1 MTTNSKGVAL
11 VTGASSGIGEA
22 IALAMHDAGYVVY
35 AGARRV
41 DRMATLATR
50 GIVAI
55 ELDVTDDASMEAA
68 VQRIHD
74 EVGRIGVLVN
84 NAGYGSY
91 GALEDVPMSEARR
104 QIEVNV
110 FGLARLCQL
119 VIPEMRHARRGT
131 IINISSVGG
140 KFGEPFGVWYH
151 ASKFAVEGLS
161 DSLALELAPFGV
173 HVVAV
178 EPGGIKT
185 EWAAIS
191 ADHLEATSGAGYY
204 GVAATKAARVMRG
217 LNDMKLIGTSEQVA
231 EGVMKILAKRRPKFR
246 YAVAGGAKPL
256 LVVRKLTNDRIFYS
270 LYRLVTRS

>member
-1 MTTNSKGVAL
+1 MTNNKGVAL

-22 IALAMHDAGYVVY
+22 IAIAMHDAGYVVY

-41 DRMATLATR
+41 ERMASLRSR
-50 GIVAI
+50 GIVVL
-55 ELDVTDDASMEAA
+55 ELDVTDDPSMQAA
-68 VQRIHD
+68 VEQVHR
-74 EVGRIGVLVN
+74 EVGRIEVLVN

-119 VIPEMRHARRGT
+119 VIPEMRQARRGT

-185 EWAAIS
+185 EWAGIS
-191 ADHLEATSGAGYY
+191 ADNLVATSGSGDYSVSAM
-204 GVAATKAARVMRG
+204 KAARAIRG
-217 LNDMKLIGTSEQVA
+217 FNDMKLAGTAEQVA
-231 EGVMKILAKRRPKFR
+231 DGVMKILAKRRPKFR

-256 LVVRKLTNDRIFYS
+256 LVFRKLTNDRIFYS
-270 LYRLVTRS
+270 MFRLVTRA

>member
-1 MTTNSKGVAL
+1 MVTNSKRVAL

-22 IALAMHDAGYVVY
+22 IAVAMHDAGYVVF

-41 DRMATLATR
+41 ERMAQLRTR
-50 GIVAI
+50 GITTIA
-55 ELDVTDDASMEAA
+55 LDVTDDASMINA
-68 VQRIHD
+68 VERIHH
-74 EVGRIGVLVN
+74 EVGRIEVLVN

-104 QIEVNV
+104 QVDVNV

-119 VIPEMRHARRGT
+119 VIPEMRQARSGT
-131 IINISSVGG
+131 IINISSIGG

-151 ASKFAVEGLS
+151 ASKYAVEGLS

-185 EWAAIS
+185 EWADIS
-191 ADHLEATSGAGYY
+191 ADNLVATSGTGDYK
-204 GVAATKAARVMRG
+204 VAAMKAARVLRTF
-217 LNDMKLIGTSEQVA
+217 NDMKLAGTSEQVA
-231 EGVMKILAKRRPKFR
+231 QGVMKILSKRRPKMR
-246 YAVAGGAKPL
+246 YAIAGGAKPL
-256 LVVRKLTNDRIFYS
+256 LIFRKLTNDWIFYKAF
-270 LYRLVTRS
+270 RLVTRS